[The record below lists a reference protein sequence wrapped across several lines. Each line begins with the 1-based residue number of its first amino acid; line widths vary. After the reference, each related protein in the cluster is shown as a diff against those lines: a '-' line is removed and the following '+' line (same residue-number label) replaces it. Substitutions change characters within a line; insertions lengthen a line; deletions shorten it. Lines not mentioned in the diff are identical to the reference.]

1 MNSIQP
7 ILDRVLAGERM
18 TVEECTTL
26 LESHDI
32 ARMGVAA
39 DEIRARRHPGNVVT
53 YIIDRNI
60 NYTNVCNVVCTF
72 CAFYRRPGAPDTYV
86 RTFDEICQKIDET
99 IALGGTG
106 VLMQGGLHPDF
117 GLEWYEDLLRSLRAK
132 YPGFQLHCFSP
143 PEIHNLHL
151 ITKLDYETIMAR
163 LKEAG
168 LYSLPGGGAEILD
181 DEVRKRVSTK
191 CTTDEWLDVMRAVH
205 RVGLRS
211 TATMMFGIGDRLEHR
226 VRHLQRIRDLQDET
240 GGFTAFIPWTFQ
252 RENTA
257 LGRRIKDE
265 PTGVDY
271 LKMLAVSRLFLDN
284 IENFQSSWLTQ
295 GLRLGQVALRYG
307 ANDMGSIM
315 IEENVVSAA
324 GAHNRA
330 DEQMLQFLIREA
342 GFIPQQRD
350 ILYQHVIGTSGDAE
364 TGRRG
369 DEEIRNTEMQGRVY
383 LRLVPYLPSQSPR
396 PGLPVPA
403 FHLGAAPMRI
413 ELLRVFLFGH
423 HATEIKNLQSNAR
436 IQIQHSNRFRNG
448 RTHVLFAAYQ
458 DNRLDQTRKR
468 ATHVAIEIA
477 RHERGDR
484 VLRSRLMT
492 GGVKMGNESI
502 GNATI
507 VIKERATSVVAN
519 ASFARHNVVER
530 RAKNRRLQQSI
541 KRGARHS
548 GPPVHRVVPGGR
560 VENHRVDQFRMF
572 VRDAHGIR
580 RPK

>member
-1 MNSIQP
+1 MTHTNIEP
-7 ILDRVLAGERM
+7 ILDRALNRQRISVD
-18 TVEECTTL
+18 ECTTL

-32 ARMGVAA
+32 AKMGAAA
-39 DEIRARRHPGNVVT
+39 DEIRKQRHPDNIVT

-86 RTFDEICQKIDET
+86 RTLEQICEKIDET

-117 GLEWYEDLLRSLRAK
+117 GIEWYEDLLRNLRSR
-132 YPGFQLHCFSP
+132 YPGFQLNFFTTS
-143 PEIHNLHL
+143 EVHNIHL
-151 ITKLDYETIMAR
+151 ISGLDYETIMAR

-181 DEVRKRVSTK
+181 DEVRKRVATK
-191 CTTDEWLDVMRAVH
+191 CSTDEWLAVMRAVH

-211 TATMMFGIGDRLEHR
+211 TATMMFGIGDTILHR

-257 LGRRIKDE
+257 LGRRIKEE

-295 GLRLGQVALRYG
+295 GLRLGQVALRFG

-324 GAHNRA
+324 GANNRA
-330 DEQMLQFLIREA
+330 NERELRYLISEA

-350 ILYQHVIGTSGDAE
+350 ILYRHINRTANVI
-364 TGRRG
+364 
-369 DEEIRNTEMQGRVY
+369 
-383 LRLVPYLPSQSPR
+383 QS
-396 PGLPVPA
+396 
-403 FHLGAAPMRI
+403 AP
-413 ELLRVFLFGH
+413 ELDPITVT
-423 HATEIKNLQSNAR
+423 A
-436 IQIQHSNRFRNG
+436 
-448 RTHVLFAAYQ
+448 
-458 DNRLDQTRKR
+458 
-468 ATHVAIEIA
+468 
-477 RHERGDR
+477 
-484 VLRSRLMT
+484 
-492 GGVKMGNESI
+492 
-502 GNATI
+502 
-507 VIKERATSVVAN
+507 
-519 ASFARHNVVER
+519 
-530 RAKNRRLQQSI
+530 
-541 KRGARHS
+541 
-548 GPPVHRVVPGGR
+548 
-560 VENHRVDQFRMF
+560 
-572 VRDAHGIR
+572 
-580 RPK
+580 

>member
-18 TVEECTTL
+18 SVDECTLL

-32 ARMGVAA
+32 ARMGAAA
-39 DEIRARRHPGNVVT
+39 DEIRAGRLPDNIFT
-53 YIIDRNI
+53 YIIDRNV

-72 CAFYRRPGAPDTYV
+72 CAFYRRAGAPDTYV
-86 RTFDEICQKIDET
+86 RTFDEICQKIAET
-99 IALGGTG
+99 IETGGTG

-117 GLEWYEDLLRSLRAK
+117 GIEWYEDLLRSLRAK

-163 LKEAG
+163 LKVAG

-181 DEVRKRVSTK
+181 DEVRKRVATK

-211 TATMMFGIGDRLEHR
+211 TATMMFGIGDRIEHR

-265 PTGVDY
+265 PTGIDY

-284 IENFQSSWLTQ
+284 VEKLQSSWLTQ

-324 GAHNRA
+324 GVKNEA
-330 DEQMLQFLIREA
+330 DEKMLRYLITEA
-342 GFIPQQRD
+342 GFVPQQRD
-350 ILYQHVIGTSGDAE
+350 ILYKHINRPQTSTDKHGQNKTD
-364 TGRRG
+364 
-369 DEEIRNTEMQGRVY
+369 
-383 LRLVPYLPSQSPR
+383 
-396 PGLPVPA
+396 
-403 FHLGAAPMRI
+403 
-413 ELLRVFLFGH
+413 
-423 HATEIKNLQSNAR
+423 
-436 IQIQHSNRFRNG
+436 
-448 RTHVLFAAYQ
+448 FA
-458 DNRLDQTRKR
+458 L
-468 ATHVAIEIA
+468 
-477 RHERGDR
+477 
-484 VLRSRLMT
+484 
-492 GGVKMGNESI
+492 
-502 GNATI
+502 
-507 VIKERATSVVAN
+507 SV
-519 ASFARHNVVER
+519 
-530 RAKNRRLQQSI
+530 
-541 KRGARHS
+541 
-548 GPPVHRVVPGGR
+548 
-560 VENHRVDQFRMF
+560 
-572 VRDAHGIR
+572 
-580 RPK
+580 